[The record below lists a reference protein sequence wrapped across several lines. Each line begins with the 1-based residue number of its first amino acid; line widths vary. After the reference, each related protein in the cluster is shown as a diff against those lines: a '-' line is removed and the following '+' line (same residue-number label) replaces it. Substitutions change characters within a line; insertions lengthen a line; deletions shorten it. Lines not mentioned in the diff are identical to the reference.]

1 MILLVCRSNVPEAA
15 KERAEATAAVPGA
28 VGDGAETT
36 AEDRRGAQAVRGALR
51 DPADCHR

>member
-1 MILLVCRSNVPEAA
+1 MILLVCRSNVSEAA